1 MKSSLHPTLV
11 LECRKKLLQLK
22 QDLLNRAKASEKN
35 LILEDRSGDEID
47 QAMALLQENTFLIGQ
62 ERMRTQLLEIEMA
75 LAKIADGSY
84 GICEETEEMIEID
97 RLRALPWTR
106 LSIEGAEIREA
117 MNRKFAR

>member
-1 MKSSLHPTLV
+1 MKSSLHPTLI

-47 QAMALLQENTFLIGQ
+47 QAVALLQENTFLIGQ